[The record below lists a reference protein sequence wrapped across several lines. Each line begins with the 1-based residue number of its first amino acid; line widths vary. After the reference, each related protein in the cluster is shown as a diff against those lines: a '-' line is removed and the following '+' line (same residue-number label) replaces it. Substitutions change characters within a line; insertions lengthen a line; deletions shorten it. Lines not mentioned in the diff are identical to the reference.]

1 MLQDKTCKYSSG
13 HAAHDS
19 DLAGEPNRTEGN
31 ACSWTPQPVI
41 SIQAVTIDRSANNR
55 AQRRVVFSLRCLNG
69 TVLTPN
75 ELIHKREKKTPNEI
89 SADRRDM
96 NLRPL

>member
-31 ACSWTPQPVI
+31 ACSWTLQPVI

-55 AQRRVVFSLRCLNG
+55 AQRRVVFGLQCLNG

-75 ELIHKREKKTPNEI
+75 ELIHKRRKKNT
-89 SADRRDM
+89 
-96 NLRPL
+96 